1 MLPMA
6 SIQKHGNKWRVQVY
20 VAGVRDSAIKPT
32 RQEAAQWALEREAE
46 MKGAKLPDRT
56 LLDALRKF
64 AEEESSK
71 RSGEKWEVLRLRA
84 FEREPMALRRIAA
97 LAANDFADWRDKR
110 LTQVKPATV
119 AREMNLLR
127 SVLEVARRDWRWIR
141 ENPMTDVRWPKT
153 PKGRARRITAQE
165 ERDIT
170 EAFGL
175 DKGLS
180 ADTATKRVGLAFLFA
195 METAMRSGE
204 ILALTWP
211 NIHLDSQYV
220 HLPKTKNGDSRD
232 VPLSRRAVEILR
244 ALPLD
249 FGPAFK
255 LEADDRDALWRKVR
269 DRTAHRSIHFHDTRA
284 EAIWRLSKK
293 LDILQLARVIGHRDL
308 KSLMIYY
315 DESASEMARRLG

>member
-20 VAGVRDSAIKPT
+20 VAGVRDSTTKPT

-46 MKGAKLPDRT
+46 LKGTKLPDRT
-56 LLDALRKF
+56 LHDALRRF
-64 AEEESSK
+64 AEEESIK
-71 RSGEKWEVLRLRA
+71 RSGEKWEILRLRA

-110 LTQVKPATV
+110 LTQVKPGTV

-153 PKGRARRITAQE
+153 PKGRARRITAEE
-165 ERDIT
+165 EREIT

-175 DKGLS
+175 DVGLS

-204 ILALTWP
+204 ILSLTWP

-244 ALPLD
+244 VLPLG

-255 LEADDRDALWRKVR
+255 LESDDRDALWRKVR

-284 EAIWRLSKK
+284 EAIWRMSKK